1 MARAPRVKRTPA
13 LVRAGAIAIEQT
25 LPSLVFV
32 EGADDG
38 DVGGVGFEVVDGHVG
53 VAGIAV
59 GGAPAVFNDEVSAAG
74 GGWDGGGVG
83 VGGDV
88 FVADVAD
95 DVDGVTADGVVL
107 DAGGVADE
115 TVGGVDEIVGGVEAE
130 NDGVVEAERQENVID
145 GEILVVRIPSP
156 SDAGG

>member
-1 MARAPRVKRTPA
+1 MAPA
-13 LVRAGAIAIEQT
+13 LMRAGAIVFEHSV
-25 LPSLVFV
+25 PRLVFV

-59 GGAPAVFNDEVSAAG
+59 SGAPAVFDDEVAAAG
-74 GGWDGGGVG
+74 SGWGGGGVG
-83 VGGDV
+83 VSGDV
-88 FVADVAD
+88 FIADVAD
-95 DVDGVTADGVVL
+95 DVDGVAADGVVL

-115 TVGGVDEIVGGVEAE
+115 TVGAGVDEIVGGVEAE
-130 NDGVVEAERQENVID
+130 NDGVIESERQENVID
-145 GEILVVRIPSP
+145 GDILVVWVPSP